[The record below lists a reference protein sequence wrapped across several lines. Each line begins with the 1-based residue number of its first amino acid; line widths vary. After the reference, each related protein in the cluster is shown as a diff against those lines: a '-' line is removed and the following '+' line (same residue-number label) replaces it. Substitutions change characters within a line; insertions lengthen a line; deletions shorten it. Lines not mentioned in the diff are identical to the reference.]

1 MSSSKTVTLVKG
13 SYSPDDAKGILMSLI
28 QSKIQFHNI
37 RKLSSFEK
45 SGSMD
50 EWSEERI
57 SDLKEARKEILEMLK
72 SVEEKGLSNVVINS
86 SIHITLE

>member
-1 MSSSKTVTLVKG
+1 MSSSKTFTLVQG
-13 SYSPDDAKGILMSLI
+13 SYSPDDAKEILMNLI

-50 EWSEERI
+50 EISEDRI
-57 SDLKEARKEILEMLK
+57 SDLKEARKEILDMLK
-72 SVEEKGLSNVVINS
+72 ASEEKGISNVVINS
-86 SIHITLE
+86 TIHITLE